1 MDYSRDGLEAQS
13 EKLLCYKLTVRWP
26 LPSASSGA
34 YWVGSILITIYSWLD
49 QIVYLLKVS
58 PSFGLVV
65 IKQILSQTSA
75 LRDMACDSA
84 WPVLYTGSNDQGDMG
99 SALISWQTKAT
110 SNWCLLQGS
119 RNTTG
124 LTKSVNKKMELWCW
138 KRQKWRSM
146 PSEWKWESHWWR
158 PTKSIMGRRSLLRGG
173 YGTG

>member
-1 MDYSRDGLEAQS
+1 MQVDSLPVELPGSQGFMGEGRGSKRKIMDYSRDGLEAQS

-110 SNWCLLQGS
+110 SKLMLA
-119 RNTTG
+119 TG
-124 LTKSVNKKMELWCW
+124 Q
-138 KRQKWRSM
+138 QKYY
-146 PSEWKWESHWWR
+146 R
-158 PTKSIMGRRSLLRGG
+158 PYKVCG
-173 YGTG
+173 